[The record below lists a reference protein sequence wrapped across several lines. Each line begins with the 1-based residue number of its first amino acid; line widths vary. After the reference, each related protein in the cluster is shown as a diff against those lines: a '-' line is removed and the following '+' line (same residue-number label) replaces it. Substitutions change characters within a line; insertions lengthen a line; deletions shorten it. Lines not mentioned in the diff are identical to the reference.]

1 MIQRDS
7 RTTKEEVD
15 EEVNLM
21 QKEAEMSLDELKAMY
36 TRMAQQSSEQQQET
50 SNNEQTDHND
60 KVRIEL
66 ILK

>member
-1 MIQRDS
+1 
-7 RTTKEEVD
+7 
-15 EEVNLM
+15 M

-50 SNNEQTDHND
+50 SNNEQTDQND
-60 KVRIEL
+60 KVRVEL